1 MKLEAF
7 EYNLRN
13 KTVPLA
19 QSVVMSD
26 GAHVP
31 MILTYDKK
39 GVESA
44 SILTDLFDG
53 NPKELIFTVIEEYL
67 SDTNAKAFVL
77 ISEAY
82 MKKVNKKDFESMTE
96 KQLDMITK
104 LGIADNVDTVE
115 CLSVTW

>member
-96 KQLDMITK
+96 KRNKPEL
-104 LGIADNVDTVE
+104 
-115 CLSVTW
+115 